1 MGVGTYSRWGL
12 IRGWALIRINTVCH
26 MRGRWDFRFFGFG
39 VRCRFRVCSFLTSG
53 FRFLAKNTSGFSVSG
68 NFLSGLSVFH

>member
-1 MGVGTYSRWGL
+1 MGANSRLGAYSNKYGMPREGAVGFS
-12 IRGWALIRINTVCH
+12 V
-26 MRGRWDFRFFGFG
+26 FRFFGFG
-39 VRCRFRVCSFLTSG
+39 VRCRFRVFSFLTSG